1 MSGGLCLVVLVWLV
15 AGLSPVQANQC
26 PTDREGTARVSLDAV
41 NMGLKRALDEIS
53 RQVNQE
59 ISTRG
64 VDGERLVTGKFDC
77 VPLDQVLSKLFRGV
91 NIITLTWPNRMEIRG
106 LGGRL
111 QAWEHENRESRV
123 LPLER
128 LAGDRHPPSIFP
140 DQPGSI
146 PPVEEGGDGLTDAD
160 VRYYLQA
167 EESQGVVDFAVIPA
181 VAGAPVLTFDELE
194 LMDSYESLPA
204 SEMPVVPAQGDK
216 PELMLEELEKIIER
230 RRASDL
236 SGLEVIPPGQGEVR
250 GYTDRNLESMI
261 VVSQPY
267 QSESEQ
273 VPPN

>member
-1 MSGGLCLVVLVWLV
+1 MRLKGVL
-15 AGLSPVQANQC
+15 
-26 PTDREGTARVSLDAV
+26 E
-41 NMGLKRALDEIS
+41 EIS

-59 ISTRG
+59 ISTKG
-64 VDGERLVTGKFDC
+64 VDGERLVTGEFDC

-91 NIITLTWPNRMEIRG
+91 NIITLTWPNRMEIRR

-111 QAWEHENRESRV
+111 AAWEHEKRESPV

-128 LAGDRHPPSIFP
+128 LASDRQPPLFFP
-140 DQPGSI
+140 DVPGSI
-146 PPVEEGGDGLTDAD
+146 PPIEEVGDGLIDAD
-160 VRYYLQA
+160 VGYHLQA
-167 EESQGVVDFAVIPA
+167 EENQVNVDFAMIPA

-250 GYTDRNLESMI
+250 GYTDRDLESII